1 MEIKPGD
8 PIQVI
13 TNRRRF
19 KTKTVLLATGARY
32 RHLDAPGESEFS
44 GRGVSYCSTCDGP
57 LFKGKKVLIVGGGNS
72 AVTEALN
79 LHNIGVDV
87 TVVHR
92 RDSLRAQD
100 HLLKSL
106 QTSKIPVLFNTVVRG
121 NPRGSG
127 GVREVELDNTPNRAR
142 RPMPVDGVFV
152 AIGYDPEV
160 ELAKKLGVEL
170 TPEGYIKQDSR
181 HRTNIHGIYAAGD
194 VEGGYKQIVI
204 AAGKGAEA
212 AMTIFEDLMNPY
224 WKKEKGITAG

>member
-8 PIQVI
+8 PLLVV
-13 TNRRRF
+13 TSRRRF
-19 KTKTVLLATGARY
+19 KTKTVLLATGAHY
-32 RHLDAPGESEFS
+32 RRLEAPGETEFS

-79 LHNIGVDV
+79 LHNIGVEV

-100 HLLKSL
+100 HLVKSL
-106 QTSKIPVLFNTVVRG
+106 QESKIPVLFNKEVREI
-121 NPRGSG
+121 RGG
-127 GVREVELDNTPNRAR
+127 QEVQEVELADTQTGQTTRV
-142 RPMPVDGVFV
+142 PVNGVFV
-152 AIGYDPEV
+152 AVGYDPEV

-170 TPEGYIKQDSR
+170 TSEGYIRHDSR

-212 AMTIFEDLMNPY
+212 AMTLFEDLMNPY
-224 WKKEKGITAG
+224 WKTGKAG